1 MIYERLT
8 MNSAK
13 TKTLI
18 VIAGPTAIG
27 KTAAAIGVAKHFD
40 TVVVSAD
47 SRQFFREMSIGTAKP
62 SAEEL
67 AQVKHYFIDSHSIT
81 EPFSVGDFEREC
93 LILLDE
99 LFKRHDHVVLAGG
112 SGLYIKAICEGFD
125 DLPIA
130 DPAIREK
137 LNLEL
142 EQKSLNYLQEKLKL
156 ADPLYYNQVDLG
168 NPQRIIRALEVF
180 ESTGNPISSYRQAAV
195 NKRPFHIIKLA
206 LNMPRELLYRRINDR
221 VDMMLHQGLLAEVTS
236 LLPYRHLNALN
247 TVGYAE
253 IFDYMDGAT
262 TLDKAVEMIKQ
273 NTRRFAKRQL
283 TWFRKDQQFIWFDAG
298 APNLVEKLVEAVENA
313 S

>member
-1 MIYERLT
+1 
-8 MNSAK
+8 MNASSI
-13 TKTLI
+13 KTLI
-18 VIAGPTAIG
+18 VIAGPTAVG
-27 KTAAAIGVAKHFD
+27 KTAAAIEVAKHFN

-67 AQVKHYFIDSHSIT
+67 AQVKHYFINSHSIT

-93 LILLDE
+93 LLLLDE
-99 LFKRHDHVVLAGG
+99 LFKVHDHVVLAGG

-125 DLPIA
+125 DLPTA

-142 EQKSLNYLQEKLKL
+142 EQKGLNYLQEKLKL
-156 ADPLYYNQVDLG
+156 ADPVYYNQVDLG

-180 ESTGNPISSYRQAAV
+180 ESTGNPISSYRQATI

-206 LNMPRELLYRRINDR
+206 LNMPREVLYRRINDR
-221 VDMMLHQGLLAEVTS
+221 VDVMLQQGLLAEVAS
-236 LLPYRHLNALN
+236 LLPYRHLNALS

-253 IFDYMDGAT
+253 IFDYMDGII

-298 APNLVEKLVEAVENA
+298 AVNLTEKLVEAVENV

>member
-1 MIYERLT
+1 
-8 MNSAK
+8 MNASS

-18 VIAGPTAIG
+18 VIAGPTAVG
-27 KTAAAIGVAKHFD
+27 KTAAAIEVAKHFD

-62 SAEEL
+62 SEEEL
-67 AQVKHYFIDSHSIT
+67 AQVKHYFINSHSIT

-93 LILLDE
+93 LLLLDE
-99 LFKRHDHVVLAGG
+99 LFKVHDHVVLAGG

-125 DLPIA
+125 DLPTA
-130 DPAIREK
+130 DPAIREQ

-142 EQKSLNYLQEKLKL
+142 EQKGLNYLQEKLKL
-156 ADPLYYNQVDLG
+156 ADPIYYSQVDLG

-180 ESTGNPISSYRQAAV
+180 ESSGKPISSYRQSTV

-206 LNMPRELLYRRINDR
+206 LNMPREVLYRRINDR
-221 VDMMLHQGLLAEVTS
+221 VNIMLQQGLLAEVAS

-253 IFDYMDGAT
+253 IFDYMDGIT
-262 TLDKAVEMIKQ
+262 PLDKAVEMIKQ

-283 TWFRKDQQFIWFDAG
+283 TWFRKDHQFIWFDAEM
-298 APNLVEKLVEAVENA
+298 PDLTEKLIATTE

>member
-1 MIYERLT
+1 MIYEPLT
-8 MNSAK
+8 MNSPK

-18 VIAGPTAIG
+18 VIAGPTAVG
-27 KTAAAIGVAKHFD
+27 KTAAAIELARYFN

-62 SAEEL
+62 SAGEL

-93 LILLDE
+93 LMLLDD
-99 LFKRHDHVVLAGG
+99 LFKKHDYVVLAGG

-125 DLPIA
+125 DLPTA
-130 DPAIREK
+130 DPAIRK
-137 LNLEL
+137 QLNLEL
-142 EQKSLNYLQEKLKL
+142 EEKGLNYLHEKLKL
-156 ADPLYYNQVDLG
+156 ADPVYYNQVDLG

-180 ESTGNPISSYRQAAV
+180 ESTGNPISSYRQATV

-206 LNMPRELLYRRINDR
+206 LNMPREVLYRRINHR
-221 VDMMLHQGLLAEVTS
+221 VDIMMQHGLLAEATS

-283 TWFRKDQQFIWFDAG
+283 TWFRKDQQFIWVDAG
-298 APNLVEKLVEAVENA
+298 APNLTEKLVEAVENV

>member
-1 MIYERLT
+1 
-8 MNSAK
+8 MNSPK

-18 VIAGPTAIG
+18 VIAGPTAVG
-27 KTAAAIGVAKHFD
+27 KTVAAIEVAKHFD

-67 AQVKHYFIDSHSIT
+67 AQAKHYFIDSHSIT

-93 LILLDE
+93 LMLLDD
-99 LFKRHDHVVLAGG
+99 LFKKHDYVVLAGG

-125 DLPIA
+125 DLPTA

-142 EQKSLNYLQEKLKL
+142 EEEGLNYLQEKLKQ
-156 ADPLYYNQVDLG
+156 ADPVYYNQVDLG

-180 ESTGNPISSYRQAAV
+180 ESTGNPISYYRQATV

-221 VDMMLHQGLLAEVTS
+221 VDIMLQQGLLAEIAS
-236 LLPYRHLNALN
+236 LLPYRQLNALN

-253 IFDYMDGAT
+253 IFDYMDGT
-262 TLDKAVEMIKQ
+262 ITLDKAVEMIKQ

-298 APNLVEKLVEAVENA
+298 APNLIEKLVEAVENV

>member
-1 MIYERLT
+1 
-8 MNSAK
+8 MNFPK

-18 VIAGPTAIG
+18 VIAGPTAVG
-27 KTAAAIGVAKHFD
+27 KTAAAIEVAKRFN

-62 SAEEL
+62 DANEL

-93 LILLDE
+93 LMLLDD
-99 LFKRHDHVVLAGG
+99 LFKKHDYVVLAGG

-125 DLPIA
+125 DLPTA
-130 DPAIREK
+130 DPAIREQ

-142 EQKSLNYLQEKLKL
+142 EEKGLSYLQEKLKQ
-156 ADPLYYNQVDLG
+156 ADPVYYNQVDLG

-180 ESTGNPISSYRQAAV
+180 ESTGNPISSYRQATV

-206 LNMPRELLYRRINDR
+206 LNMPREVLYCRINHR
-221 VDMMLHQGLLAEVTS
+221 VDIMMQHGLLAEATS

-253 IFDYMDGAT
+253 IFDYMDGT
-262 TLDKAVEMIKQ
+262 ISLDKAVEMIKQ

-283 TWFRKDQQFIWFDAG
+283 TWFRKDQQFIWVDAG
-298 APNLVEKLVEAVENA
+298 APNLTEKLVEAVENV

>member
-1 MIYERLT
+1 
-8 MNSAK
+8 MNFPK

-18 VIAGPTAIG
+18 VIAGPTAVG
-27 KTAAAIGVAKHFD
+27 KTAAAIEVAKHFN
-40 TVVVSAD
+40 TVVISAD

-62 SAEEL
+62 DANEL
-67 AQVKHYFIDSHSIT
+67 ARVKHYFIDSHSIT

-93 LILLDE
+93 LMLLDD
-99 LFKRHDHVVLAGG
+99 LFKKHDHVVLAGG

-125 DLPIA
+125 DLPPA
-130 DPAIREK
+130 DPAIREQ

-142 EQKSLNYLQEKLKL
+142 EEKGLNYLQEKLKL
-156 ADPLYYNQVDLG
+156 ADPVYYNQVDLG

-180 ESTGNPISSYRQAAV
+180 ESTGNPISSYRQATV

-206 LNMPRELLYRRINDR
+206 LNMPREVLYRRINNR
-221 VDMMLHQGLLAEVTS
+221 VDMMLQQGLLAEVAS
-236 LLPYRHLNALN
+236 LLPYRQLNALN

-253 IFDYMDGAT
+253 IFEYMDGT
-262 TLDKAVEMIKQ
+262 ITLDKAVEIIKQ

-298 APNLVEKLVEAVENA
+298 APNLTEKLVEAVENV